1 MSPGILN
8 VWWYTKSMPATTVKV
23 STETRDRLRT
33 FNGSTIEETIN
44 EALDALDA
52 AQFWQQAEAHSAW
65 RRSLSDERRAEL
77 EARDEALDS
86 ITSRLR

>member
-1 MSPGILN
+1 MPSIRK
-8 VWWYTKSMPATTVKV
+8 VWRYTESMTATTVKV

-52 AQFWQQAEAHSAW
+52 AQFWQQAEAHAAW
-65 RRSLSDERRAEL
+65 RRSLSQERQAEIK
-77 EARDEALDS
+77 AREEALDS